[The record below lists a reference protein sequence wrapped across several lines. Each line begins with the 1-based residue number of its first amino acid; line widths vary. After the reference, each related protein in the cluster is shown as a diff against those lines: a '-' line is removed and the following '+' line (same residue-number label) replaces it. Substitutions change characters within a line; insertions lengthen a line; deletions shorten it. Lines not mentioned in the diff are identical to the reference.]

1 MRPTA
6 KIALLLLTL
15 LTAQTAHPQSL
26 AERLAKQHPE
36 APELTV
42 RVAAGVKTKANY
54 AQIVPIL
61 AQQLAGTSIT
71 LVPDESTGSFMSATG
86 VCLGLDEAAIVQRD
100 AASERAHSS
109 DANAASCTGKYVSL
123 GRPLYP
129 YYGFWVVRADAP
141 YSRVSG
147 QISHVA
153 TGQVLNVAAGE
164 DGSGGQ
170 ITLKNL
176 LNADPRWRSAV
187 HPTTDGGT
195 AALRLLRDKNIDA
208 FFLMDARNSDMIDQS
223 IKAQVDDRGR
233 PIFKFL
239 TIDAPAKFFAEA
251 DWTGKKM
258 YQPEALTHGWFSG
271 ISTISVDAVFIIG
284 KSWWRKDAA
293 TRAAVE
299 QIGKAIDT
307 ANAAIRAA
315 TLTPSDWLPA
325 SEQKK

>member
-1 MRPTA
+1 MP
-6 KIALLLLTL
+6 ALH
-15 LTAQTAHPQSL
+15 AQSL
-26 AERLAKQHPE
+26 TERLGKQHPNQTE
-36 APELTV
+36 MTV
-42 RVAAGVKTKANY
+42 RVAAGVKSKGNY
-54 AQIVPIL
+54 SQVVPIL
-61 AQQLAGTSIT
+61 AQQLSGTSVT

-100 AASERAHSS
+100 AASERAHVS
-109 DANAASCTGKYVSL
+109 DASAASCTGKYVSL

-129 YYGFWVVRADAP
+129 YYGFWVVRADSP

-147 QISHVA
+147 LIDHVA

-195 AALRLLRDKNIDA
+195 AALRMLRDKNIDA
-208 FFLMDARNSDMIDQS
+208 FFLMDDRNSEMVEQS
-223 IKAQVDDRGR
+223 IKAQVDDHNR

-239 TIDAPAKFFAEA
+239 TINPPARFFDQT

-258 YQPEALTHGWFSG
+258 YQPEVLAHGWFGG
-271 ISTISVDAVFIIG
+271 INTISVDAVFIIS
-284 KSWWRKDAA
+284 KAWWRKDDA

-307 ANAAIRAA
+307 AASAIRAA
-315 TLTPSDWLPA
+315 THTPADWVPA
-325 SEQKK
+325 SELRH

>member
-1 MRPTA
+1 MRTTLTFL
-6 KIALLLLTL
+6 ALLALFATPPLH
-15 LTAQTAHPQSL
+15 AQSL
-26 AERLAKQHPE
+26 TERLAKQHPE
-36 APELTV
+36 TAEITV
-42 RVAAGVKTKANY
+42 RVAAGVKTKGNY
-54 AQIVPIL
+54 AQVVPIL
-61 AQQLAGTSIT
+61 AQQLAGTSVT

-100 AASERAHSS
+100 AASARAHMS

-129 YYGFWVVRADAP
+129 YYGFWVVRADTP

-147 QISHVA
+147 QIDHVG

-176 LNADPRWRSAV
+176 LNANPRWRSAV
-187 HPTTDGGT
+187 HPTTDGGS

-208 FFLMDARNSDMIDQS
+208 FFLMDDRSSEMIEQT
-223 IKAQVDDRGR
+223 IKGEVDERGR
-233 PIFKFL
+233 PVFKFL
-239 TIDAPAKFFAEA
+239 SINAPDKFYGMT

-258 YQPEALTHGWFSG
+258 YQPEALTRGWFSG
-271 ISTISVDAVFIIG
+271 IDTISVDAVFIVS
-284 KSWWRKDAA
+284 KAWWRKDGA

-307 ANAAIRAA
+307 ASAAIRAA
-315 TLTPSDWLPA
+315 THTPTDWVPA
-325 SEQKK
+325 SEQKQ